1 MNYGRKILNL
11 FPWQADFTKKPI
23 YFVCKV
29 YCKVFSLCLQMVTR
43 ASLLD
48 EECALWAKRGT
59 VLPDVATEIKSF
71 LKRAQRRTRGTVVY
85 RNVQGCNE
93 PMVAHGLF
101 STENIMHSVSAV

>member
-1 MNYGRKILNL
+1 MRCG
-11 FPWQADFTKKPI
+11 Q
-23 YFVCKV
+23 
-29 YCKVFSLCLQMVTR
+29 
-43 ASLLD
+43 
-48 EECALWAKRGT
+48 RGT

>member
-1 MNYGRKILNL
+1 M
-11 FPWQADFTKKPI
+11 
-23 YFVCKV
+23 
-29 YCKVFSLCLQMVTR
+29 
-43 ASLLD
+43 D

-93 PMVAHGLF
+93 PMVAHGCKCSLKEMDLF
-101 STENIMHSVSAV
+101 KLLKTKICRMSTHFV